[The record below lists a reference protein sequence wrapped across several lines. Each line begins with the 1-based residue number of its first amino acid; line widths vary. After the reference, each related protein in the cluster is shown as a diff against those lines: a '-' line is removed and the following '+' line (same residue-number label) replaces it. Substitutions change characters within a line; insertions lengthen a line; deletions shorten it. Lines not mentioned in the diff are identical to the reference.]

1 MWDYSSITLAKCR
14 SLKFVKDT
22 FQGFPN
28 VIKRLCGSSTN
39 SHPIIFCW
47 ANLKGGNLNFVEL
60 FDQAGHL
67 SWHSP
72 WEFCLRFPWDSMLTS
87 FLNSPR
93 NTFDLCRKDE
103 GSLAFLACISPS
115 WLLVPSS
122 SGHRYA
128 HYSAHRVL
136 RQFGFDQ
143 NISSVFKEI
152 VPFLPTLDPF
162 LRLQAFSYWSWG
174 VLSLWCQTLR
184 EESLLLV
191 VLLVTREEFKSHF
204 QTSLILVR
212 LGGFLILVYSLLL
225 TSTDA

>member
-1 MWDYSSITLAKCR
+1 MWDCSSITLAKCR
-14 SLKFVKDT
+14 SLKFVKDI

-72 WEFCLRFPWDSMLTS
+72 WEFCLRFPCDSVLTS

-152 VPFLPTLDPF
+152 VPFLPSLDPF
-162 LRLQAFSYWSWG
+162 VRLQAFSYWS
-174 VLSLWCQTLR
+174 
-184 EESLLLV
+184 
-191 VLLVTREEFKSHF
+191 
-204 QTSLILVR
+204 
-212 LGGFLILVYSLLL
+212 
-225 TSTDA
+225 